1 VLSFWAKVTSGT
13 IQLGVRTEVDSGTYF
28 VYQNVAVADNGDTWR
43 YYQKTLTIT
52 EAISTVDV
60 YMTHTVQGISY
71 IDDLVFAELD
81 AWNST
86 SFIVTSDGLVGIGV
100 NSPSEELE
108 IASGAPEIRF
118 NDTGNAYNFFDIGVA
133 GDDFKIYLNDSSEDG
148 ITINQDGNVGIGT
161 ATPSSILE
169 ILDTTPVLSLND
181 SRGGMSGTNLFG
193 IGNIAFAGSDPS
205 IAAGGIYAS
214 IEAHVVDVNSEIQG
228 SQDEGGAL
236 SFNVWRHNTG
246 SAPRIKNRA
255 MFIDN
260 FGNVGI
266 GTASP
271 NSKLEIAGS
280 EPHIQL
286 DMGNT
291 GAQNVTDQSDA
302 DVRMVPISTGGT
314 AGTALTVL
322 NITAFASG
330 PGQGFIAFINIRD
343 HSDGAVRN
351 VQVAG
356 TIEAT
361 NNGQDAN
368 VATTTLVSQGSITTG
383 TFAMSE
389 DVADTMQAL
398 TYTPYGDSQ
407 SIAGIAF
414 VYT

>member
-1 VLSFWAKVTSGT
+1 MGR
-13 IQLGVRTEVDSGTYF
+13 I
-28 VYQNVAVADNGDTWR
+28 VYNHNGDYMMFDTN
-43 YYQKTLTIT
+43 QA
-52 EAISTVDV
+52 EAMRI
-60 YMTHTVQGISY
+60 
-71 IDDLVFAELD
+71 
-81 AWNST
+81 
-86 SFIVTSDGLVGIGV
+86 
-100 NSPSEELE
+100 
-108 IASGAPEIRF
+108 
-118 NDTGNAYNFFDIGVA
+118 
-133 GDDFKIYLNDSSEDG
+133 DSS
-148 ITINQDGNVGIGT
+148 
-161 ATPSSILE
+161 
-169 ILDTTPVLSLND
+169 
-181 SRGGMSGTNLFG
+181 
-193 IGNIAFAGSDPS
+193 
-205 IAAGGIYAS
+205 
-214 IEAHVVDVNSEIQG
+214 
-228 SQDEGGAL
+228 
-236 SFNVWRHNTG
+236 
-246 SAPRIKNRA
+246 
-255 MFIDN
+255 
-260 FGNVGI
+260 GNVGI